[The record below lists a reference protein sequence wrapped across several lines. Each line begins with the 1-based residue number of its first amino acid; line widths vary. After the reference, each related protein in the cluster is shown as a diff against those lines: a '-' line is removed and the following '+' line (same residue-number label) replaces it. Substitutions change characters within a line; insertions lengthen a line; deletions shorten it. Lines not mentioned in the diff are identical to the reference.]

1 MSSYFCTLHH
11 LFTVIPSQELPVE
24 ITEAV
29 YKRVF
34 TEMPIRVLAFD
45 AHGNHIQ
52 LLERS
57 AIANQILSR
66 ISAAHSSMAIQTT
79 LADGLALA
87 QDLSRY
93 AILSHTWIR
102 ATPGDVVFGRWA
114 ARTHPRLREGA
125 LEDRSLLRGR
135 RARARAGLRVDGH
148 GVHQQGQ
155 QQRARRVDPL
165 DVPLV
170 QPRSCLHHVPV
181 ANAEYRADAR
191 GFVVH
196 PWMDTAGATRPSKHT
211 VLQ

>member
-1 MSSYFCTLHH
+1 MGTTSNSSK
-11 LFTVIPSQELPVE
+11 
-24 ITEAV
+24 EAQSPTKS
-29 YKRVF
+29 Y
-34 TEMPIRVLAFD
+34 PAS
-45 AHGNHIQ
+45 
-52 LLERS
+52 RS
-57 AIANQILSR
+57 RN
-66 ISAAHSSMAIQTT
+66 SSMTIQTT
-79 LADGLALA
+79 VADGLALA

-102 ATPGDVVFGRWA
+102 R
-114 ARTHPRLREGA
+114 HP
-125 LEDRSLLRGR
+125 RGR
-135 RARARAGLRVDGH
+135 RLRPVGPRASTPPTRRGTRRSPTSARSPRASTGLAFGWMGH